1 MTIKESW
8 LLPEGIDELLP
19 EEASQLEC
27 LHRAL
32 VDRMRSWGY
41 QLVVPPLVEYL
52 DSLLTGTAKTLDI
65 QTFKL
70 TDQMSGRMLG
80 IRADMTPQ
88 VARIAAHKMRGQS
101 DVLRLCYIGSVL
113 HTLPEGQASSRNP
126 IQLGAEIY
134 GHAGPESDVE
144 SIQLMVDL
152 LMVTGAVSSV
162 ALDIGHVGIY
172 RGLASYAGLNAT
184 QEQELFSA
192 LQRKAAAEIETL
204 LTQYQLADDARQML
218 LALAELNGDSS
229 ILDSAKQQL
238 AKAPDSVQQAL
249 DTLMRINEM
258 LTQRIPDIAINFDLA
273 ELRGYH
279 YHTGVVF
286 AAYKPGSAQSIA
298 AGGRYDD
305 IGEHFGHAQPATGF
319 SMDLKKIATLLPTAD
334 NACRGESISVEWQD
348 DPALEEM
355 VASLRNDG
363 KVVIYQ
369 MPGTDISTT
378 HTLIKQAG
386 HWQVTETGTQ
396 TRG

>member
-8 LLPEGIDELLP
+8 LLPDGIDELLP
-19 EEASQLEC
+19 QEASQLET
-27 LHRAL
+27 LHRKL
-32 VDRMRSWGY
+32 VDHMRSWGY
-41 QLVVPPLVEYL
+41 ELVVPPLVEYL
-52 DSLLTGTAKTLDI
+52 DSLLTGTAKSLDI

-88 VARIAAHKMRGQS
+88 VARIAAHKLRGKA

-113 HTLPEGQASSRNP
+113 RTLPEGQGTSRNP

-144 SIQLMVDL
+144 SIELMLDL
-152 LMVTGAVSSV
+152 LKVTDAVPNC

-172 RGLASYAGLNAT
+172 RGLAAYAGLSAE
-184 QEQELFSA
+184 QEQDLFSA
-192 LQRKAAAEIETL
+192 LQRKAAAEIDSL
-204 LTQYQLADDARQML
+204 LSSFQISDEATAML
-218 LALAELNGDSS
+218 QALAELNGDHSV
-229 ILDSAKQQL
+229 LLEAKQQL
-238 AKAPDSVQQAL
+238 AKAPESVQQAL
-249 DTLMRINEM
+249 ATLIQISEM
-258 LTQRIPDIAINFDLA
+258 LSQRLPELVINFDLA

-286 AAYKPGSAQSIA
+286 AAYRPGSAQEIA

-305 IGEHFGHAQPATGF
+305 IGAHFGHAQPATGF
-319 SMDLKKIATLLPTAD
+319 SMDLKKLVTLLPASD
-334 NACRGESISVEWQD
+334 SEQEVIGVSWQN
-348 DPALEEM
+348 DPELQSA
-355 VASLRNDG
+355 VTSLRQQG

-378 HTLIKQAG
+378 HTLVKQAG

>member
-88 VARIAAHKMRGQS
+88 VARIAAHKMRDQA

-144 SIQLMVDL
+144 SIQLMLDL
-152 LMVTGAVSSV
+152 LAVSGAVTTV

-172 RGLASYAGLNAT
+172 RGLASYAGLDAN

-204 LTQYQLADDARQML
+204 LEQYQLTDEARDML
-218 LALAELNGDSS
+218 QALAELNGDHTV
-229 ILDSAKQQL
+229 LETAQNQL
-238 AKAPDSVQQAL
+238 AKAPQPVQQAL
-249 DTLMRINEM
+249 DTLIRIHDM
-258 LTQRIPDIAINFDLA
+258 LSQRLPNLAINFDLA

-286 AAYKPGSAQSIA
+286 AAYKPGSAQAIA

-319 SMDLKKIATLLPTAD
+319 SMDLKKIATLLPVAD
-334 NACRGESISVEWQD
+334 NAPRKESISVEWQD
-348 DPALEEM
+348 DPALEDM
-355 VASLRNDG
+355 VKSLRNDG
-363 KVVIYQ
+363 KVVVYR
-369 MPGTDISTT
+369 MPGTEMSTT
-378 HTLIKQAG
+378 HTLVKQAG
-386 HWQVTETGTQ
+386 RWQVTETGTQ

>member
-19 EEASQLEC
+19 QEASQLES

-41 QLVVPPLVEYL
+41 QMVVPPLVEYL
-52 DSLLTGTAKTLDI
+52 DSLLTGTAKSLDI

-80 IRADMTPQ
+80 VRADMTPQ
-88 VARIAAHKMRGQS
+88 VARIAAHKLRHQS
-101 DVLRLCYIGSVL
+101 DILRLCYIGSVL
-113 HTLPEGQASSRNP
+113 HTLPQGQGTSRNP

-152 LMVTGAVSSV
+152 LNVTGAVTTIAV
-162 ALDIGHVGIY
+162 DIGHVGIY
-172 RGLASYAGLNAT
+172 RGLADYAGLSAE
-184 QEQELFSA
+184 QEEELFSA

-204 LTQYQLADDARQML
+204 LASYEIAADARQML
-218 LALAELNGDSS
+218 QALAELNGDKSV
-229 ILDSAKQQL
+229 LETAKSQL
-238 AKAPDSVQQAL
+238 ALAPEPVQQAL
-249 DTLMRINEM
+249 STLIQITDM
-258 LTQRIPDIAINFDLA
+258 LSQRLPSLVINFDLA

-286 AAYKPGSAQSIA
+286 AAYKPGSAQAIA

-319 SMDLKKIATLLPTAD
+319 SMDLKKLVTLLPAPEFNTEA
-334 NACRGESISVEWQD
+334 ISVEWQD
-348 DPALEEM
+348 DDALQKM
-355 VASLRNDG
+355 VDALRDKG
-363 KVVIYQ
+363 KVVVYQ
-369 MPGTDISTT
+369 MPGTDITTT
-378 HTLIKQAG
+378 HKLVKQAG
-386 HWQVTETGTQ
+386 HWQVIETGTQ

>member
-8 LLPEGIDELLP
+8 LLPDGIDELLP
-19 EEASQLEC
+19 QEASQLET
-27 LHRAL
+27 LHRKL
-32 VDRMRSWGY
+32 VDHMRSWGY
-41 QLVVPPLVEYL
+41 ELVVPPLVEYL
-52 DSLLTGTAKTLDI
+52 DSLLTGTAKSLDI

-88 VARIAAHKMRGQS
+88 VARIAAHKLRGKA

-113 HTLPEGQASSRNP
+113 RTLPEGQGTSRNP

-144 SIQLMVDL
+144 SIELMLDL
-152 LMVTGAVSSV
+152 LKVTDAVPNC

-172 RGLASYAGLNAT
+172 RGLAADAGLSAE
-184 QEQELFSA
+184 QEQDLFSA
-192 LQRKAAAEIETL
+192 LQRKAAAEIDSL
-204 LTQYQLADDARQML
+204 LSSFQISDEATAML
-218 LALAELNGDSS
+218 QALAELNGDHSV
-229 ILDSAKQQL
+229 LLEAKQQL
-238 AKAPDSVQQAL
+238 TKAPESVQQAL
-249 DTLMRINEM
+249 ATLIQISEM
-258 LTQRIPDIAINFDLA
+258 LSQRLPELVINFDLA

-286 AAYKPGSAQSIA
+286 AAYRPGSAQEIA

-305 IGEHFGHAQPATGF
+305 IGAHFGHAQPATGF
-319 SMDLKKIATLLPTAD
+319 SMDLKKLVTLLPASD
-334 NACRGESISVEWQD
+334 SEQEVIGVSWQN
-348 DPALEEM
+348 DPELQSA
-355 VASLRNDG
+355 VTSLRQQG

-378 HTLIKQAG
+378 HTLVKQAG

>member
-19 EEASQLEC
+19 QEASQLEC
-27 LHRAL
+27 LHRSL

-52 DSLLTGTAKTLDI
+52 DSLLTGTAKSLDI

-88 VARIAAHKMRGQS
+88 VARIAAHKLRGQA
-101 DVLRLCYIGSVL
+101 DILRLCYIGSVL
-113 HTLPEGQASSRNP
+113 HTLPEGQGSSRNP

-144 SIQLMVDL
+144 SIELMLDL
-152 LMVTGAVSSV
+152 LNVTGAVSQI

-172 RGLASYAGLNAT
+172 RGLAAFAGLSES

-192 LQRKAAAEIETL
+192 LQRKAAAEIDGLLEAYQ
-204 LTQYQLADDARQML
+204 LTQDAQDML
-218 LALAELNGDSS
+218 RALAELNGDQSVLS
-229 ILDSAKQQL
+229 KAREQL
-238 AKAPDSVQQAL
+238 AKAPESVQQAL
-249 DTLMRINEM
+249 ATLEQISDM
-258 LTQRIPDIAINFDLA
+258 LSQRLPGLAMNFDLA

-286 AAYKPGSAQSIA
+286 AAYKPGSAQAIA

-319 SMDLKKIATLLPTAD
+319 SLDLKKLAMLLPSAD
-334 NACRGESISVEWQD
+334 QVQAEVISVEWQN
-348 DPALEEM
+348 DPALLET
-355 VASLRNDG
+355 VTALRDAG
-363 KVVIYQ
+363 KVVVYQ
-369 MPGTDISTT
+369 MPGAAISTT
-378 HTLIKQAG
+378 HTLVKQAG
-386 HWQVTETGTQ
+386 HWQVTEIGTQ

>member
-19 EEASQLEC
+19 QEAFQLES
-27 LHRAL
+27 LHRKL
-32 VDRMRSWGY
+32 VDHMGRWGY

-52 DSLLTGTAKTLDI
+52 DSLLTGTAKSLDI

-88 VARIAAHKMRGQS
+88 VARIAAHKLRGQA

-113 HTLPEGQASSRNP
+113 RTLPEGQGISRNP

-144 SIQLMVDL
+144 SIELMLHL
-152 LMVTGAVSSV
+152 LNVTGAVPTC

-172 RGLASYAGLNAT
+172 RGLAAYAGLSAE
-184 QEQELFSA
+184 QEQALFSA
-192 LQRKAAAEIETL
+192 LQRKAAADIESL
-204 LTQYQLADDARQML
+204 LSSFQIADDARAML
-218 LALAELNGDSS
+218 QALAELNGDHTV
-229 ILDSAKQQL
+229 LDEAKQQL
-238 AKAPDSVQQAL
+238 ATAPQSVQQAL
-249 DTLMRINEM
+249 ATLSQISEM
-258 LTQRIPDIAINFDLA
+258 LTQRLPELVINFDLA
-273 ELRGYH
+273 ELRGYD

-286 AAYKPGSAQSIA
+286 AAYRAGSAQSIA
-298 AGGRYDD
+298 AGGRYDA

-319 SMDLKKIATLLPTAD
+319 SMDLKKLVTLLPAED
-334 NACRGESISVEWQD
+334 NGQEVIGVDWQND
-348 DPALEEM
+348 AELQAE
-355 VASLRNDG
+355 VASLRQQG

-369 MPGTDISTT
+369 MPGKDIPTT
-378 HTLIKQAG
+378 HTLVKQAG